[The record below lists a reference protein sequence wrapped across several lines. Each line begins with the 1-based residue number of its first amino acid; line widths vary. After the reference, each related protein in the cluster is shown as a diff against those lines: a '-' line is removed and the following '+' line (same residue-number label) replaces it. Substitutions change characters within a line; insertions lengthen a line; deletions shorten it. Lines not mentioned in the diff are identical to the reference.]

1 MTGSVNS
8 ATTHSASSTALS
20 PEADFT
26 RPAADAPTLAVDALP
41 PTAPPCPTP
50 VVESPKSTRRR
61 LLLRG
66 LVASA
71 AGVTLAPVLAAL
83 VSRDDDAGFD
93 ETYRGRRIVGGR
105 DDNRRPGD
113 DASGAWHVTVD
124 GRPLHLMRR
133 VDGSWMTMIDHY
145 QSYPTPLAAA
155 RAAVDELG
163 TARLG
168 VWHSSGAHMGDSGT
182 PSGGRGTQGG
192 HQHGVHA

>member
-1 MTGSVNS
+1 MTGSANS
-8 ATTHSASSTALS
+8 TTPRSASSTALS
-20 PEADFT
+20 TEADST
-26 RPAADAPTLAVDALP
+26 RPAADSPTLRVDASPL
-41 PTAPPCPTP
+41 TAPPCPTP
-50 VVESPKSTRRR
+50 VVTSPKSARRR

-71 AGVTLAPVLAAL
+71 AGATLAPVLAAL
-83 VSRDDDAGFD
+83 LSQDDPGFD

-105 DDNRRPGD
+105 HDDPRAGD
-113 DASGAWHVTVD
+113 DTSDAWHVTVD

-168 VWHSSGAHMGDSGT
+168 VWDSSGAHTGDSGT